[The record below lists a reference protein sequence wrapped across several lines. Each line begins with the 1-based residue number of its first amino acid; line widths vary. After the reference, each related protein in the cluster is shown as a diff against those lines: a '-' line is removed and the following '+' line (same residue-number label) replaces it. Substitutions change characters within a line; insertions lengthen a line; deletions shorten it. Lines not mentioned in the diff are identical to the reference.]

1 MLFIED
7 NVSPA
12 WAVYQVDYEEGK
24 VVPGPVYLARPSR
37 SQAAPQQQWFGT
49 APACSTDKTDC
60 TSRGMTVVRYD
71 KSGGGTS
78 CSGGKKVLCEFPTPG
93 YMWIGVAPEC
103 NGVIADCAANNMAFV
118 LKHSAGG
125 GKSCLTGT
133 KVLCKPNPPV
143 IATCANDKATQF
155 NVVAWNIFSRPFFL
169 SHDGQFERQAYI
181 PDFVAGM
188 ADGCVDAIIFTEA
201 FIMERDFLYRLN
213 VAGFKH
219 HTAHWVTGDM
229 NLIDGKQTNGGCFIA
244 SKWPIHRSEYL
255 DYSDYALGGPD
266 AAVRKGVGYAKITK
280 SHGGHSKTYHV
291 AGTHMQASWNSSNYG
306 VRVAGITEWEKLRMR
321 GAQEASRFLSALPI
335 PPNEPLIIG
344 GDINS
349 DKYARPDETKK
360 LMKEMMDAVE
370 PKAVPG
376 SPLYSGD
383 PFHNPLVGIDGE
395 AKEEGCRDTLS
406 DNLMMN
412 STWAGYCS
420 CCDNHMYDYV
430 LYSQKYAI
438 PTTSSSEIV
447 RAQAPQSFLSCMRST
462 VRLYP
467 SHVDATGDLC
477 RTTWTLKDLSDHYPI
492 IGRFDYSPI

>member
-1 MLFIED
+1 MLCNMCMCMYVCAPDMPPSTLRLCYCFRSAACRPTSLTSLLAYHLY
-7 NVSPA
+7 NFLLLTTS
-12 WAVYQVDYEEGK
+12 
-24 VVPGPVYLARPSR
+24 YL
-37 SQAAPQQQWFGT
+37 
-49 APACSTDKTDC
+49 
-60 TSRGMTVVRYD
+60 
-71 KSGGGTS
+71 
-78 CSGGKKVLCEFPTPG
+78 L
-93 YMWIGVAPEC
+93 
-103 NGVIADCAANNMAFV
+103 
-118 LKHSAGG
+118 
-125 GKSCLTGT
+125 
-133 KVLCKPNPPV
+133 
-143 IATCANDKATQF
+143 
-155 NVVAWNIFSRPFFL
+155 
-169 SHDGQFERQAYI
+169 RQAYI

-201 FIMERDFLYRLN
+201 FIVERDFLYRLN

-321 GAQEASRFLSALPI
+321 GAQEASRFLRALPI

-412 STWAGYCS
+412 STWAG
-420 CCDNHMYDYV
+420 
-430 LYSQKYAI
+430 
-438 PTTSSSEIV
+438 
-447 RAQAPQSFLSCMRST
+447 
-462 VRLYP
+462 
-467 SHVDATGDLC
+467 
-477 RTTWTLKDLSDHYPI
+477 
-492 IGRFDYSPI
+492 